1 MKKESKSKCEFLLKG
16 DLFSTKKAIE
26 KKHTSYIGVIFTVI
40 LILCLVAFGA
50 FTTIEALNTP
60 FIWDKKEIVNSQA
73 NTGKFID
80 YPFE

>member
-1 MKKESKSKCEFLLKG
+1 MKKESKRKCGFLLQG
-16 DLFSTKKAIE
+16 DLFSTRKAIE

-40 LILCLVAFGA
+40 LFLCLVAFGVYS
-50 FTTIEALNTP
+50 TIEALNTP

-80 YPFE
+80 FPFE